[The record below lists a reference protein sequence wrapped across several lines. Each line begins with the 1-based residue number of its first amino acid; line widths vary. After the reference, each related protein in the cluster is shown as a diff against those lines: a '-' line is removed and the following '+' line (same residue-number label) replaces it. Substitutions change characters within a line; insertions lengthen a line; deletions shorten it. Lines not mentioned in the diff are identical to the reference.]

1 MCVGIYD
8 SKKGAVKCDSKRHKH
23 SPFLASNADVPK
35 EMVKEE
41 EGHVEEGGG
50 GAAKV
55 VQSAEGPDKV
65 KIKKESAKVA
75 KKESETESER
85 ARARERDEVEK
96 HGKKERLAKKKKAG
110 ASEEFGGSINA
121 PTNVAPQLAS
131 LRAQLRQ
138 KVEEKAQ
145 SIVAGLTKMKTQF
158 AKSGFITFRDDELP
172 PMSGVSA
179 VGCLKL

>member
-23 SPFLASNADVPK
+23 SPFLASNADVPN
-35 EMVKEE
+35 EMVEEE
-41 EGHVEEGGG
+41 EGHVEGGGG
-50 GAAKV
+50 GAAKDG
-55 VQSAEGPDKV
+55 QSAEGQDKV
-65 KIKKESAKVA
+65 KTKKEIAKEA
-75 KKESETESER
+75 KKESERESER
-85 ARARERDEVEK
+85 ERARERDKEEK

-121 PTNVAPQLAS
+121 PRNVAPELAS
-131 LRAQLRQ
+131 LRAKLRQ

-145 SIVAGLTKMKTQF
+145 SIIAGITKMKTQF
-158 AKSGFITFRDDELP
+158 AKGGFITFRDDELP
-172 PMSGVSA
+172 PMSGVSV